1 MKLKKKLDRVNQK
14 NTTLTHII
22 KKQGQRKNFESG
34 RRKMICPSIE
44 IPIRQLANFLAE
56 NLQDRGVWDDIF
68 QGQKEKYLQPRVLY
82 VTKTIS
88 NKKRHKVFPGK

>member
-1 MKLKKKLDRVNQK
+1 MTKNFPHRGREMDIPIHEAQRKLDRVNQK
-14 NTTLTHII
+14 NTALRHII

-56 NLQDRGVWDDIF
+56 NLQDRRVWDDIF
-68 QGQKEKYLQPRVLY
+68 
-82 VTKTIS
+82 
-88 NKKRHKVFPGK
+88 